1 MSWIKKRLDDAVPVM
16 IRLLRSWLTLLKCV
30 EKVVL
35 SGAGAL
41 IVEKCK
47 LLREEANILSAMSST
62 FSKLAQQ
69 LRLSNCVSCTA
80 ASLCAEN
87 AEVPEALSV
96 SKSAMTCVRNASSL

>member
-1 MSWIKKRLDDAVPVM
+1 M
-16 IRLLRSWLTLLKCV
+16 IRLLRSSLTLLKCV

-47 LLREEANILSAMSST
+47 LLREEPNILSTMSST
-62 FSKLAQQ
+62 FKLLQQ

-87 AEVPEALSV
+87 AEVAEALSV